1 VDFADST
8 EDDDETS
15 DGYSVMFRRRQLWF
29 IAGTAGLFL
38 AQVGCADLHPPDL
51 PSRAIQRF
59 NTTVEGAVR
68 DKPPERL
75 SAFAMEPSEAIH
87 LDAADPKG
95 EFTGQP
101 NEMAAAGSPRTLSLT
116 GALQL
121 AMAASPD
128 LRTAL
133 ARLQVADAVLAR
145 ARAEFFP
152 QLRISEDYGLS
163 NNPETAFGFRLSQGS
178 FDITEDPLH
187 PGNVDDF
194 HTQLRALQTLY
205 AGGRRLAQSR
215 SAAAQQEAEASG
227 LAAVHNELIFRVA
240 EAYYRL
246 LQARQLGEVR
256 RETVDQV
263 QRELA
268 VVRARIKAGAAGK
281 LDELTVK
288 VRLAE
293 VEEALIAATN
303 QQELAWAV
311 LENVIGARVPE
322 HDLPQEVPVAPWS
335 ERAETVEAAVR
346 EAMEQRPEVSQLASR
361 ERAALED
368 IRAVKSAKYPTV
380 DFQSDYDVHTGDFVH
395 GTSTYFVGLGVRL
408 MLIDGGR
415 TASEVRQAEAR
426 LAELRARRSRQAL
439 DIELEVRRAYL
450 SLVDAKQRFRVAS
463 EAVTMAEETL
473 REAEA
478 RYRGQN
484 VIITQLIDAQV
495 SLSNARVRYANV
507 AADVEVAR
515 AALERATG
523 RFANFVAQ

>member
-1 VDFADST
+1 
-8 EDDDETS
+8 
-15 DGYSVMFRRRQLWF
+15 MFRRRQLWF

-38 AQVGCADLHPPDL
+38 APVGCSDLHPPAF
-51 PSRAIQRF
+51 PSRALPQF
-59 NTTVEGAVR
+59 NSTIEEPVG
-68 DKPPERL
+68 DQPPEHS
-75 SAFAMEPSEAIH
+75 SAFPLQPIETNH
-87 LDAADPKG
+87 LDSADPKA
-95 EFTGQP
+95 ELTGLQKDT
-101 NEMAAAGSPRTLSLT
+101 AAAGSPQTLSLKD
-116 GALQL
+116 ALQL
-121 AMAASPD
+121 AVEASPD

-163 NNPETAFGFRLSQGS
+163 NNPETAFGYRLSQGS
-178 FDITEDPLH
+178 FDITADLLH

-194 HTQLRALQTLY
+194 HTQLRAQQTLY

-215 SAAAQQEAEASG
+215 SAAARQEAEASG

-246 LQARQLGEVR
+246 LQARQLVDVR

-263 QRELA
+263 QRELT
-268 VVRARIKAGAAGK
+268 VVRARFKAGAAGK

-322 HDLPQEVPVAPWS
+322 HNLPKEVPVAPWS

-361 ERAALED
+361 ERAAMED
-368 IRAVKSAKYPTV
+368 IRAVKAARFPTV
-380 DFQSDYDVHTGDFVH
+380 DLQGDYDVHTGDFVH

-426 LAELRARRSRQAL
+426 LAELKARRSRQAL

-450 SLVDAKQRFRVAS
+450 SLVDARQRFRVAS

>member
-1 VDFADST
+1 
-8 EDDDETS
+8 
-15 DGYSVMFRRRQLWF
+15 MFRRRQLWF

-38 AQVGCADLHPPDL
+38 AQAGCADLHPPDL
-51 PSRAIQRF
+51 PLRALPQF
-59 NTTVEGAVR
+59 DSTTETPMR
-68 DKPPERL
+68 DKPLERS
-75 SAFAMEPSEAIH
+75 SAVPVQPSDVMHPNSA
-87 LDAADPKG
+87 DAKAELAVQPK
-95 EFTGQP
+95 
-101 NEMAAAGSPRTLSLT
+101 EMAAAGSPQALSLMD
-116 GALQL
+116 AVQL
-121 AMAASPD
+121 AVAASPD
-128 LRTAL
+128 LRSAL
-133 ARLQVADAVLAR
+133 ARLQLADAVLAR

-178 FDITEDPLH
+178 FDITEDPIH

-194 HTQLRALQTLY
+194 HTQLRAQQTLY

-215 SAAAQQEAEASG
+215 SAAAQQAAEAAG
-227 LAAVHNELIFRVA
+227 LASVHNELVFRVA

-246 LQARQLGEVR
+246 FQARQLVDVR

-268 VVRARIKAGAAGK
+268 IVRARVKAGAAGK

-293 VEEALIAATN
+293 VQEALIAATN

-311 LENVIGARVPE
+311 LENVIGTRVPE
-322 HDLPQEVPVAPWS
+322 HNLPKEVPVAPWS
-335 ERAETVEAAVR
+335 ERAETLEAAVR
-346 EAMEQRPEVSQLASR
+346 EALEQRPEVSQLASR
-361 ERAALED
+361 EQAASED
-368 IRAVKSAKYPTV
+368 IRAVKAAKYPTV
-380 DFQSDYDVHTGDFVH
+380 DLQSDYDVHTGDFVH
-395 GTSTYFVGLGVRL
+395 GTSTYFIGLGVRL
-408 MLIDGGR
+408 LLFDSGR

-426 LAELRARRSRQAL
+426 LAELKARRSRQAL

-450 SLVDAKQRFRVAS
+450 QVVDAKERFRVAR

>member
-1 VDFADST
+1 
-8 EDDDETS
+8 
-15 DGYSVMFRRRQLWF
+15 MFRRRHLWF

-38 AQVGCADLHPPDL
+38 AQSGCANPRPPDIPLRASPKSNLTAEELMRDRL
-51 PSRAIQRF
+51 P
-59 NTTVEGAVR
+59 EH
-68 DKPPERL
+68 L
-75 SAFAMEPSEAIH
+75 SAFAMRPSEEMNSDSA
-87 LDAADPKG
+87 DAKTELPARAK
-95 EFTGQP
+95 EIV
-101 NEMAAAGSPRTLSLT
+101 AAGTPQTLSLT
-116 GALQL
+116 SSLQL
-121 AMAASPD
+121 AVEASPD

-178 FDITEDPLH
+178 FDITADPLH

-194 HTQLRALQTLY
+194 HTQLRALQTVY

-227 LAAVHNELIFRVA
+227 LAAVHNELVFRVA

-246 LQARQLGEVR
+246 LQARQLVDVR
-256 RETVDQV
+256 RETVHQV
-263 QRELA
+263 QRELV

-303 QQELAWAV
+303 QLELAWAV
-311 LENVIGARVPE
+311 LENVIGAPVPE
-322 HDLPQEVPVAPWS
+322 HNLPKEVPVAPWS
-335 ERAETVEAAVR
+335 ERGETLEAAVR
-346 EAMEQRPEVSQLASR
+346 EAMEQRPEVSQLANR
-361 ERAALED
+361 ERAAAED
-368 IRAVKSAKYPTV
+368 IRAVKAANYPTI

-408 MLIDGGR
+408 LLIDGGR

-426 LAELRARRSRQAL
+426 LAEIRARRSRQAL

-450 SLVDAKQRFRVAS
+450 SLVDAKQRFRVAG